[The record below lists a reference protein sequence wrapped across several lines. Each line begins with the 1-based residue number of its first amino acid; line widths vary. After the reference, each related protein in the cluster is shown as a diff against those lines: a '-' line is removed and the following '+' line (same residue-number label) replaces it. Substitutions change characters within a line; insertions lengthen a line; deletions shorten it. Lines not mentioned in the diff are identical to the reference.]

1 MRDMGSDQLWAKLVA
16 SGVAQRA
23 AGCAPPGGRPPPGNG
38 AGGAACGGAVP
49 RPPSKAASARD
60 DIMQLLQPAG
70 RDPVWKPYCLVH
82 LQMLL
87 ESRYPAWCVKDAL
100 GVLAREGLVATFNRD
115 SVRELNGL
123 KAIQAIKLYADPRA
137 MESEAGRQAAVES
150 AIEQARLLEEYHHPD
165 NSKPRGD
172 HLESLIRDLLKTL
185 GFVIEGVHTREYGGR
200 RWTESKDNLDIIA
213 RRPGSGLTIG
223 VEVKNELG
231 VMEKKEIRKKVEI
244 CRHLGVVPV
253 FGTRQNAPHT
263 EYIRECGGFNWSF
276 GAQIVPSAQRDLVA
290 RLLRTLPEGGI
301 AGEGGQ
307 RRELPIVV
315 RDDLPED
322 SVKMFE
328 MWLRRAEGTSLAGA
342 WSA

>member
-1 MRDMGSDQLWAKLVA
+1 MRDLGSDQLRMGLMAA
-16 SGVAQRA
+16 GVAPRA
-23 AGCAPPGGRPPPGNG
+23 DGYAFPRRHPPPGNG
-38 AGGAACGGAVP
+38 TGGAACGGAVS
-49 RPPSKAASARD
+49 RPPSKAASVRD
-60 DIMQLLQPAG
+60 DIMQLLQTAG
-70 RDPVWKPYCLVH
+70 RYPIWKPYCLVH

-87 ESRYPAWCVKDAL
+87 ESRYPVWCVKDAL
-100 GVLAREGLVATFNRD
+100 GVLAGKGLVATLDRY
-115 SVRELNGL
+115 SVPELNGL
-123 KAIQAIKLYADPRA
+123 KVNPTIKFYADLRA

-223 VEVKNELG
+223 VEAKNELG

-253 FGTRQNAPHT
+253 FATRQNAPHT
-263 EYIRECGGFNWSF
+263 EYIRECGGFNWSC

-290 RLLRTLPEGGI
+290 KLLRTLPGGGI

-307 RRELPIVV
+307 RRGLPIVV

-328 MWLRRAEGTSLAGA
+328 MWLRRTEGVSLAGA